1 MKNGMNKHVSLS
13 VNPKVSDWL
22 EFLPSGGVV
31 LHTGKVNI
39 GQHITS
45 ALVLIAAEELNINPD
60 QIAVAQTRTGSSPNE
75 NYTVGSQSMQHSGY
89 SIKKAAAT
97 ARNELT
103 VRAAK
108 FFNVAIEQIKIEDG
122 NLFIE
127 KTNQSISYW
136 ELVKNNPLECIVDE
150 TVDVKHHT
158 LHRLQ
163 GKHHVAR
170 GMWDIVTGKYEF
182 IQDLKLPNML
192 HARVIRPPQYHAKLK
207 NVDEK
212 LVDKLAEENIYLVR
226 DGSFLAVA
234 AKSEFSAV
242 KAARRVAMAATW
254 QIENS
259 LDQSDIYE
267 LLVKNK
273 RDSLLVENG
282 CVPNTSSEI
291 PPLDKTNIRG
301 DIILNATYKKPYIMH
316 GTIGPSAGAA
326 VFDGQKLTVW
336 TQNQGVYPLQAAVAE
351 ALRLQL
357 GDVLVQ
363 FIPGAGVY
371 GHSGADDA
379 AFDAA
384 LIARHLK
391 NFSILLKWTREDE
404 HCWEPYGSA
413 MLCNLQ
419 ASVNSNGEITSWS
432 HETFSD
438 TFLTRPVNGKDP
450 SSRLLSTHYMK
461 QPKPWPVTP
470 PMLTVHGGIHRN
482 IEPIYN
488 FPPPRLV
495 KHRVYGLPLRTSAL
509 RALGAFGNI
518 FAIESMMDELADA
531 IQLDPFKFRL
541 KHLSDRRGKETLIR
555 LKKLVDDDKVNFP
568 EQTGLGISFARYK
581 NSAGYCA
588 LAALLKVNDDAEIEL
603 IKIFCVVDVGEVV
616 DSSGVRSQVE
626 GGIVQAAS
634 WSLYEQVSYD
644 ASGIISRDWD
654 KYKIISFDNIPKFCI
669 DIVDRPGCPY
679 LGVGEITTGPTS
691 AAIANAIHNALGL
704 RLRQMP
710 FSSEAIK
717 SAALLS

>member
-1 MKNGMNKHVSLS
+1 MNKHVSLS

-22 EFLPSGGVV
+22 EFRPAGRVI

-45 ALVLIAAEELNINPD
+45 ALVLIAAEELNIDPN

-89 SIKKAAAT
+89 AIKKAAAT

-108 FFNVAIEQIKIEDG
+108 FFSVSVEQIKIEDG

-136 ELVKNNPLECIVDE
+136 ELVKNAPLECYVDE
-150 TVDVKHHT
+150 TVDVKNHA
-158 LHRLQ
+158 LHQLQ
-163 GKHHVAR
+163 GKHHIAR
-170 GMWDIVTGKYEF
+170 GMRDIVTGTYEF

-192 HARVIRPPQYHAKLK
+192 HARVIRPPQYHAKLV

-212 LVDKLAEENIYLVR
+212 LIDKLAEENIYLVR
-226 DGSFLAVA
+226 DGSFLAVG
-234 AKSEFSAV
+234 AKSEFAAV
-242 KAARRVAMAATW
+242 KAAKRVAMAATW

-259 LDQSDIYE
+259 LDESDIYE

-273 RDSLLVENG
+273 RDSLLVEKG
-282 CVPNTSSEI
+282 CIPNKDLEI
-291 PPLDKTNIRG
+291 PPVDKTNVQG
-301 DIILNATYKKPYIMH
+301 DITLNAIYKKPYIMH
-316 GTIGPSAGAA
+316 GTIGPSSGAA
-326 VFDGQKLTVW
+326 VFDGQELKVW

-357 GDVLVQ
+357 DDVLVQ

-413 MLCNLQ
+413 MQCNLR

-438 TFLTRPVNGKDP
+438 TFLTRPVVGKNP
-450 SSRLLSTHYMK
+450 GSRLLSTHYMK
-461 QPKPWPVTP
+461 QSKPWPVTP
-470 PMLTVHGGIHRN
+470 PMLTMQGGIHRN

-488 FPPPRLV
+488 FPSPRLV
-495 KHRVYGLPLRTSAL
+495 KHRVYDLPLRTSAL

-518 FAIESMMDELADA
+518 FAIESMMDELAEA
-531 IQLDPFKFRL
+531 LKLDPFHFRL
-541 KHLSDRRGKETLIR
+541 KHLNDEQGIQTLIR
-555 LKKLVDDDKVNFP
+555 LKELVDKDRVNFP
-568 EQTGLGISFARYK
+568 QEAGLGISFARYK
-581 NSAGYCA
+581 NSAGYCS
-588 LAALLKVNDDAEIEL
+588 LAVLLRVNDDAEVEL

-616 DSSGVRSQVE
+616 DISGVRSQVE

-644 ASGIISRDWD
+644 ATGITSRDWD
-654 KYKIISFDNIPKFCI
+654 NYQIISFNNIPEFCI
-669 DIVDRPGCPY
+669 DILDRPGSPY
-679 LGVGEITTGPTS
+679 LGVGEITTGPTA
-691 AAIANAIHNALGL
+691 AAIANAINNAVGL

-710 FSSEAIK
+710 FNSEAIK
-717 SAALLS
+717 TAALLD